1 MIKNIISYLNN
12 EEKYILFVFFFI
24 FLMPWNFFKWQMGA
38 FSIILFLWWIIRYKN
53 NLKDK
58 IKKIFQFKPLLIFI
72 IFLIYVYIT
81 PFWSDSWYEGFN
93 YVNDK
98 YKYYILIIP
107 VLFTSLN
114 EEQAKKC
121 IDILIFSF
129 VSYSI
134 FSICIYFGFFNIE
147 DTGSD
152 KSNPKGIMGYAIV
165 TIYMAVGAIATF
177 FMGLNYNNRNYK
189 IFFFILSFICFFA
202 LMVNNSRTTQLAFV
216 LSTIFLL
223 FITFKKNI
231 FNLKNFLITFIM
243 LIVLL
248 SSSIYLLN
256 KANKLD
262 RFILAYKE
270 ASIALEKNK
279 FEGSLGYRLYFNVV
293 GAEIISDNN
302 FIFGMGPVDN
312 TKELTKRMLEDPRW
326 QSKLIF
332 SAFHNT
338 HLDLITRYGFL
349 GYILLWFAIVYL
361 FFSVKNKD
369 KYYFICLSFFA
380 IIFFTSFANGTFEK
394 KPINYLIITIFIL
407 LSIISSSKNKRLS

>member
-1 MIKNIISYLNN
+1 
-12 EEKYILFVFFFI
+12 
-24 FLMPWNFFKWQMGA
+24 MGA

-152 KSNPKGIMGYAIV
+152 KSNPKGIMGYENRKV
-165 TIYMAVGAIATF
+165 FKYF
-177 FMGLNYNNRNYK
+177 F
-189 IFFFILSFICFFA
+189 
-202 LMVNNSRTTQLAFV
+202 RT
-216 LSTIFLL
+216 
-223 FITFKKNI
+223 
-231 FNLKNFLITFIM
+231 
-243 LIVLL
+243 
-248 SSSIYLLN
+248 
-256 KANKLD
+256 
-262 RFILAYKE
+262 
-270 ASIALEKNK
+270 
-279 FEGSLGYRLYFNVV
+279 
-293 GAEIISDNN
+293 
-302 FIFGMGPVDN
+302 
-312 TKELTKRMLEDPRW
+312 
-326 QSKLIF
+326 
-332 SAFHNT
+332 
-338 HLDLITRYGFL
+338 
-349 GYILLWFAIVYL
+349 
-361 FFSVKNKD
+361 
-369 KYYFICLSFFA
+369 
-380 IIFFTSFANGTFEK
+380 
-394 KPINYLIITIFIL
+394 
-407 LSIISSSKNKRLS
+407 